1 MKKLIC
7 IFFLALFTIVPVFFC
22 FSQVYAEVLTGSVS
36 AVPDS
41 FFGTWRVV
49 SKLVDTD
56 SPATFKENNL
66 DLWNLSKLGDVIT
79 LCNPFNGAKADIT
92 VNKSDCKSITFVK
105 TGKYGGKNLTDTVEI
120 RLGNDTFEGVD
131 TIQLETYSNVDGK
144 IIKTETA
151 KYSVKGEKIAGQSI
165 K

>member
-1 MKKLIC
+1 MRKLI
-7 IFFLALFTIVPVFFC
+7 IFSICFIFLLGLGFVPRNL
-22 FSQVYAEVLTGSVS
+22 YAEVLTGSVT

-56 SPATFKENNL
+56 SVIFKENNL
-66 DLWNLSKLGDVIT
+66 DLWNLSRLGDVIT
-79 LCNPFNGAKADIT
+79 LCNPFNGAEANIT
-92 VNKSDCKSITFVK
+92 VNSVNGSYIVFRK
-105 TGKYGGKNLTDTVEI
+105 TGKYSGKDLTDVVEI
-120 RLGNDTFEGVD
+120 KLNGDSFSGTDTLKLDV
-131 TIQLETYSNVDGK
+131 TGK

-151 KYSVKGEKIAGQSI
+151 KYSIKGEKISGEVGSL